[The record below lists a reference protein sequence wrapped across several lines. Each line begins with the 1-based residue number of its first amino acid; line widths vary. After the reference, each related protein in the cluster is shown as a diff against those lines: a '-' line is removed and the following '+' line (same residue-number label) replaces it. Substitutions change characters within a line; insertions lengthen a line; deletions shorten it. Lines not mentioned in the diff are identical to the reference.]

1 MRRRGNRRAA
11 KATNDE
17 RQSTTSG
24 GEARQVAKA
33 ASDEWRRKCGERPT
47 RSVGAAQR
55 CTPCGTTGSHEGRPG
70 PPRGTSTHPTA
81 STFHV
86 QRTEENGGIST
97 TTATTQWSKAE
108 EKFSDYF
115 EKWVC
120 RLEEYCHQL
129 HSASRET
136 SITEQELRALVSKLT
151 AHHKEYYTAK
161 WAAAAAAVGGG
172 SDDFFAFFSPPWSS
186 PLENSYSWL
195 TGWKPSTAFRVLEAL
210 RAQGG
215 HLRDGGPD
223 EEVGVAERRMVELAR
238 LAGRRGEAAVT
249 AAAGGQVDVLV
260 DAAIKGLASGLE
272 RIMKAA
278 DCVRLKTLKGVL
290 DELSPAQS
298 VEFLAAISA
307 LQVQLRRWGKRRQSQ
322 VEHRSKETC

>member
-1 MRRRGNRRAA
+1 M
-11 KATNDE
+11 
-17 RQSTTSG
+17 
-24 GEARQVAKA
+24 
-33 ASDEWRRKCGERPT
+33 
-47 RSVGAAQR
+47 
-55 CTPCGTTGSHEGRPG
+55 
-70 PPRGTSTHPTA
+70 
-81 STFHV
+81 
-86 QRTEENGGIST
+86 
-97 TTATTQWSKAE
+97 TTQAE
-108 EKFSDYF
+108 EKFPDYF

-215 HLRDGGPD
+215 TFVTEDQMKRFEQLRAKIRL
-223 EEVGVAERRMVELAR
+223 EEERVEREMERQQVGVAERRMVELAR

-272 RIMKAA
+272 GIMKAA

-322 VEHRSKETC
+322 VEHRSRETC